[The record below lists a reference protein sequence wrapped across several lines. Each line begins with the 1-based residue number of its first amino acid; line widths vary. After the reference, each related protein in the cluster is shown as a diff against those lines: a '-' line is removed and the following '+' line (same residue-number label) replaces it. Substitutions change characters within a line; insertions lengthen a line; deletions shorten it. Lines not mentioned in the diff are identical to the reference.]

1 MRRAIWQ
8 SWNRTIAAC
17 LFSIAAVWVAGFFTS
32 IVVEAQRPAAVTVF
46 EGARL
51 IVGDGS
57 APIAD
62 SAFIVENGRFTAVGR
77 KGQLKVPAGAAR
89 VDLTGKTVMPA
100 IVDAHKHLAVTRDA
114 LVDQLQHL
122 AYYGIG
128 AAMSLGQ
135 DTGDVAYQVRAETIP
150 NAARFRTAGRGLTAP
165 EPGRTQAPFWVTTE
179 AEVRKDVQE
188 MAAKKVD
195 IIKFWVDDRDHTVT
209 KLSPELYRA
218 GIDEAHKQGLRTIAH
233 IYTLEDAKGI
243 LRAGIDNFAHSVRDK
258 DIDDE
263 YLNLMKAKP
272 NFIVDP
278 NLPDRGVKVDRSW
291 LRDSVTAAELQ
302 KLQADSKDDPKAQAI
317 FRNPVLAIWPKLNAA
332 GIKIALGSDGGI
344 PWAAHEEMA
353 DMVASGMTPAQVMV
367 AATRNAAELANL
379 SDVGTVA
386 ARKSADFLVLDA
398 NPLDDITNT
407 RRIASVY
414 LRGSQGRPRRLERP
428 MDGQVM
434 ARGPKRLYQRALAID
449 MDYATAHKT

>member
-1 MRRAIWQ
+1 MRRV
-8 SWNRTIAAC
+8 NC
-17 LFSIAAVWVAGFFTS
+17 LFSIALFWAAGWLMPLL
-32 IVVEAQRPAAVTVF
+32 VDAQQPVAVTVF

-62 SAFIVENGRFTAVGR
+62 SAFIVANGRFTAVGQ
-77 KGQLKVPAGAAR
+77 KGQLKAPAGAAH

-100 IVDAHKHLAVTRDA
+100 IIDAHKHLSPMRTE
-114 LVDQLQHL
+114 LVDQLQHF

-128 AAMSLGQ
+128 ATMSLGQ
-135 DTGDVAYQVRAETIP
+135 DTGDEVYPVQAETIP
-150 NAARFRTAGRGLTAP
+150 NAARYRTAGRGLTGP
-165 EPGRTQAPFWVTTE
+165 EPNRSHAPFFVTTE
-179 AEVRKDVQE
+179 AEARKDVDE

-195 IIKFWVDDRDHTVT
+195 IVKFWVDDRDHTVT

-218 GIDEAHKQGLRTIAH
+218 GIDEAHKKGFRTIAH
-233 IYTLEDAKGI
+233 IFTLEDAKGT

-258 DIDDE
+258 DVDDE
-263 YLNLMKAKP
+263 YIKLVKAKP

-278 NLPDRGVKVDRSW
+278 NLPDRGVRADRSW
-291 LRDSVTAAELQ
+291 LRDSMTAAEFQ
-302 KLQADSKDDPKAQAI
+302 KVQAESKDDPKEQQFFGI
-317 FRNPVLAIWPKLNAA
+317 QCRNLGRLNKE
-332 GIKIALGSDGGI
+332 GIKIALGSDGPI

-353 DMVASGMTPAQVMV
+353 DMAGCGMTPAQVIV
-367 AATRNAAELANL
+367 AATRNAADLMKLA
-379 SDVGTVA
+379 DAGTIA

-414 LRGSQGRPRRLERP
+414 LRGSQVDRAALR
-428 MDGQVM
+428 
-434 ARGPKRLYQRALAID
+434 ARWTGGASR
-449 MDYATAHKT
+449 

>member
-1 MRRAIWQ
+1 MRRAFWQ

-17 LFSIAAVWVAGFFTS
+17 LFSIPAVWVAGFFTS
-32 IVVEAQRPAAVTVF
+32 IVVEAQRPAAATLF

-62 SAFIVENGRFTAVGR
+62 SAFLVENGRFTAVGR
-77 KGQLKVPAGAAR
+77 KGQLKAPAGAAR

-135 DTGDVAYQVRAETIP
+135 DTGDVAYQVRSETIP
-150 NAARFRTAGRGLTAP
+150 SAARFRTAGRGITAP
-165 EPGRTQAPFWVTTE
+165 EPGRTQAPFWVTSE
-179 AEVRKDVQE
+179 AEVRKAVDE

-195 IIKFWVDDRDHTVT
+195 IIKFWVDDRDRTVT
-209 KLSPELYRA
+209 KLSPELYGA
-218 GIDEAHKQGLRTIAH
+218 GIDEAHKKGLRTIAH
-233 IYTLEDAKGI
+233 IYTLEDAKGT
-243 LRAGIDNFAHSVRDK
+243 LRAGIDNFAHSVRDR

-263 YLNLMKAKP
+263 YLNLIKAKA

-302 KLQADSKDDPKAQAI
+302 KLQADSKDDPRAQAFFGI
-317 FRNPVLAIWPKLNAA
+317 QARNLAKLNAA
-332 GIKIALGSDGGI
+332 GVKIALGSDGGI
-344 PWAAHEEMA
+344 TWAAHEEMA
-353 DMVASGMTPAQVMV
+353 DMVAAGMTPAQVMV

-379 SDVGTVA
+379 SDVGIVA

-414 LRGSQGRPRRLERP
+414 LRGSKVDRADLSARWTGR
-428 MDGQVM
+428 
-434 ARGPKRLYQRALAID
+434 
-449 MDYATAHKT
+449 

>member
-1 MRRAIWQ
+1 MRFTFLAR
-8 SWNRTIAAC
+8 
-17 LFSIAAVWVAGFFTS
+17 LFSFSCVLSVGSLVAVQ
-32 IVVEAQRPAAVTVF
+32 AQQATVY

-62 SAFIVENGRFTAVGR
+62 SAFVVENGRFTAVGR
-77 KGQLKVPAGAAR
+77 KGQLKVPAGAAH

-100 IVDAHKHLAVTRDA
+100 IVDAHKHLSVKRDE

-122 AYYGIG
+122 AYYGVG

-135 DTGDVAYQVRAETIP
+135 DTGDVAFQVRAETIP

-218 GIDEAHKQGLRTIAH
+218 GIDEAHKHHLRTIAH
-233 IYTLEDAKGI
+233 IYYLEDAKGV
-243 LRAGIDNFAHSVRDK
+243 LRAGIDAFAHSVRDK

-263 YLNLMKAKP
+263 FLQMMKAKP
-272 NFIVDP
+272 SIIVDP
-278 NLPDRGVKVDRSW
+278 NLPDRGVRVDRTW
-291 LRDSVTAAELQ
+291 LRDGMPAAEFQ
-302 KLQADSKDDPKAQAI
+302 KLQAESKDDPKAQAFFGI
-317 FRNPVLAIWPKLNAA
+317 QSRNLAKLNAN
-332 GIKIALGSDGGI
+332 GIKIALGTDGPI

-353 DMVASGMTPAQVMV
+353 DMVASGMTPAQVIV
-367 AATRNAAELANL
+367 ASTRNSAELMGLA
-379 SDVGTVA
+379 DAGMVA

-407 RRIASVY
+407 RKISAVY
-414 LRGSQGRPRRLERP
+414 LRGTKVDRAAQ
-428 MDGQVM
+428 
-434 ARGPKRLYQRALAID
+434 RGKWTGGASN
-449 MDYATAHKT
+449 

>member
-1 MRRAIWQ
+1 
-8 SWNRTIAAC
+8 
-17 LFSIAAVWVAGFFTS
+17 LFSIAVLVAGFFTS
-32 IVVEAQRPAAVTVF
+32 VVVEAQRPAAVTVF

-62 SAFIVENGRFTAVGR
+62 SAFLVENGRFTAVGR
-77 KGQLKVPAGAAR
+77 KGQIKAPAGAAR

-150 NAARFRTAGRGLTAP
+150 NAARFRTAGRGITAP
-165 EPGRTQAPFWVTTE
+165 EPGRTQAPFWVTSE
-179 AEVRKDVQE
+179 VEVRKAVDE
-188 MAAKKVD
+188 MALKKVD
-195 IIKFWVDDRDHTVT
+195 IIKFWVVAGALTKT

-218 GIDEAHKQGLRTIAH
+218 GIDEAHKKGLRTIAH
-233 IYTLEDAKGI
+233 IYTLEDAKGT

-263 YLNLMKAKP
+263 YLKLIKAKP
-272 NFIVDP
+272 GFIVDP

-291 LRDSVTAAELQ
+291 LRGSVTDAELQ
-302 KLQADSKDDPKAQAI
+302 KLQ
-317 FRNPVLAIWPKLNAA
+317 
-332 GIKIALGSDGGI
+332 
-344 PWAAHEEMA
+344 
-353 DMVASGMTPAQVMV
+353 
-367 AATRNAAELANL
+367 
-379 SDVGTVA
+379 
-386 ARKSADFLVLDA
+386 
-398 NPLDDITNT
+398 
-407 RRIASVY
+407 
-414 LRGSQGRPRRLERP
+414 
-428 MDGQVM
+428 
-434 ARGPKRLYQRALAID
+434 
-449 MDYATAHKT
+449 

>member
-1 MRRAIWQ
+1 MRRVNWESQNA
-8 SWNRTIAAC
+8 TFLAG
-17 LFSIAAVWVAGFFTS
+17 LFSIAVFLTTGYLTPVVVA
-32 IVVEAQRPAAVTVF
+32 QQPAAVTVF

-57 APIAD
+57 APVAD
-62 SAFIVENGRFTAVGR
+62 AAFIVENGRFTAIGR
-77 KGQLKVPAGAAR
+77 KGQLKVPPGAAR
-89 VDLTGKTVMPA
+89 VDLTGKTVIPA

-114 LVDQLQHL
+114 LVDQLQHF

-128 AAMSLGQ
+128 ATMSLGQ
-135 DTGDVAYQVRAETIP
+135 DTGDEVYKVRGETIP
-150 NAARFRTAGRGLTAP
+150 NAARYRTAGRGLTGP
-165 EPGRTQAPFWVTTE
+165 EPERSHAPFFVTTE
-179 AEVRKDVQE
+179 AEARKDVDE

-218 GIDEAHKQGLRTIAH
+218 GIDEAHKKGLRTIAH
-233 IYTLEDAKGI
+233 IFTLEDAKGV

-263 YLNLMKAKP
+263 YMKLVKAKP

-278 NLPDRGVKVDRSW
+278 NLPDRGVRVDRSW
-291 LRDSVTAAELQ
+291 LRESMTAAEFQ
-302 KLQADSKDDPKAQAI
+302 KVQAESKDDPKAQQFFGIQA
-317 FRNPVLAIWPKLNAA
+317 RNLAKLSAA
-332 GIKIALGSDGGI
+332 GVKIALGSDGPI

-353 DMVASGMTPAQVMV
+353 DMVASGMTPAQVIV
-367 AATRNAAELANL
+367 ASTRNAADLMKLTDA
-379 SDVGTVA
+379 GTVA
-386 ARKSADFLVLDA
+386 ARKSADFVVLDA

-414 LRGSQGRPRRLERP
+414 LRGSQVDRAALR
-428 MDGQVM
+428 
-434 ARGPKRLYQRALAID
+434 ARWTGGTSR
-449 MDYATAHKT
+449 

>member
-1 MRRAIWQ
+1 MRCAIWQ
-8 SWNRTIAAC
+8 RWNRKIPAS
-17 LFSIAAVWVAGFFTS
+17 LFSIAAVLVAGFFTS
-32 IVVEAQRPAAVTVF
+32 IVVEAQRPAAATVF

-51 IVGDGS
+51 IVGDGG

-62 SAFIVENGRFTAVGR
+62 SAFLVENGRFTAVGR
-77 KGQLKVPAGAAR
+77 KGQLKAPAGAAR

-135 DTGDVAYQVRAETIP
+135 DTGDVAYQVRSETIP
-150 NAARFRTAGRGLTAP
+150 NAARFRTAGRGITAP
-165 EPGRTQAPFWVTTE
+165 EAGRTQAPFWVTSE
-179 AEVRKDVQE
+179 AEVRKAVDE

-218 GIDEAHKQGLRTIAH
+218 GIDEAHKKGLRTIAH
-233 IYTLEDAKGI
+233 IYTLEDAKGT

-263 YLNLMKAKP
+263 YLKLIKANP
-272 NFIVDP
+272 SFIVDP

-291 LRDSVTAAELQ
+291 LRNSVTAAELQ
-302 KLQADSKDDPKAQAI
+302 KLQADSKDDPKAQAFFGI
-317 FRNPVLAIWPKLNAA
+317 QARNLAKLNAA
-332 GIKIALGSDGGI
+332 GVKIALGSDGGI
-344 PWAAHEEMA
+344 TWAAHEEMA
-353 DMVASGMTPAQVMV
+353 DMVAAGMTPAQVLV

-379 SDVGTVA
+379 GDVGTVA

-414 LRGSQGRPRRLERP
+414 LRGSKVDRADLSARWTGR
-428 MDGQVM
+428 
-434 ARGPKRLYQRALAID
+434 
-449 MDYATAHKT
+449 

>member
-1 MRRAIWQ
+1 MLRAILQ
-8 SWNRTIAAC
+8 RWNRTIAAC
-17 LFSIAAVWVAGFFTS
+17 LFSIAAIWMAGLFTS
-32 IVVEAQRPAAVTVF
+32 IVVEAQQPAATTVF

-62 SAFIVENGRFTAVGR
+62 SAFFVENGRFTAVGR
-77 KGQLKVPAGAAR
+77 KGQLKAPAGAAR

-100 IVDAHKHLAVTRDA
+100 IIDAHKHLAVTRDA

-135 DTGDVAYQVRAETIP
+135 DVGDVAYQVRSETIS
-150 NAARFRTAGRGLTAP
+150 NAARLRTAGRGITAP
-165 EPGRTQAPFWVTTE
+165 EPGRTQAPFWVTSE
-179 AEVRKDVQE
+179 AEVQKAVDE

-218 GIDEAHKQGLRTIAH
+218 GIDEAHKKGLRTIAH
-233 IYTLEDAKGI
+233 IYTLEDAKGT

-263 YLNLMKAKP
+263 YLKLIKAKP

-291 LRDSVTAAELQ
+291 LRDSVAVAELQ
-302 KLQADSKDDPKAQAI
+302 KLQADSKDDPKAQAFFGI
-317 FRNPVLAIWPKLNAA
+317 QARNLAKLNAA
-332 GIKIALGSDGGI
+332 GVKIALGSDGGI
-344 PWAAHEEMA
+344 TWAAHEEMA
-353 DMVASGMTPAQVMV
+353 DMVAAGMTPAQVIV

-379 SDVGTVA
+379 SDVGIVA
-386 ARKSADFLVLDA
+386 VRKSADFLVLDA
-398 NPLDDITNT
+398 NPLDHITNT

-414 LRGSQGRPRRLERP
+414 LRGSKVDRADLSARWTGR
-428 MDGQVM
+428 
-434 ARGPKRLYQRALAID
+434 
-449 MDYATAHKT
+449 

>member
-1 MRRAIWQ
+1 MHRAIWQ
-8 SWNRTIAAC
+8 RWIRTIPAS
-17 LFSIAAVWVAGFFTS
+17 LFSIAVLVAGFVTS
-32 IVVEAQRPAAVTVF
+32 VVVEAQRPAAVTVF

-62 SAFIVENGRFTAVGR
+62 SAFLVENGRFTAVGR
-77 KGQLKVPAGAAR
+77 KGQIKAPAGAAR

-150 NAARFRTAGRGLTAP
+150 NAARFRTAGRGITAP
-165 EPGRTQAPFWVTTE
+165 EPGRTQAPFWVTSE
-179 AEVRKDVQE
+179 VEVRKAVDE
-188 MAAKKVD
+188 MALKKVD

-218 GIDEAHKQGLRTIAH
+218 GIDEAHKKGLRTIAH
-233 IYTLEDAKGI
+233 IYTLEDAKGT

-263 YLNLMKAKP
+263 YLKLIKAKP
-272 NFIVDP
+272 GFIVDP

-291 LRDSVTAAELQ
+291 LRGSVTDAELQ
-302 KLQADSKDDPKAQAI
+302 KLQEDSKEDPRAQAFFGI
-317 FRNPVLAIWPKLNAA
+317 QARNLAKLNTA
-332 GIKIALGSDGGI
+332 GVKIALGSDGGI

-353 DMVASGMTPAQVMV
+353 DMVAAGMTPAQVLV
-367 AATRNAAELANL
+367 AATHNAAQLANL
-379 SDVGTVA
+379 SDAGTIA
-386 ARKSADFLVLDA
+386 TRKSADFLVLDA

-414 LRGSQGRPRRLERP
+414 LRGMSVDRAALSARWTRR
-428 MDGQVM
+428 
-434 ARGPKRLYQRALAID
+434 
-449 MDYATAHKT
+449 